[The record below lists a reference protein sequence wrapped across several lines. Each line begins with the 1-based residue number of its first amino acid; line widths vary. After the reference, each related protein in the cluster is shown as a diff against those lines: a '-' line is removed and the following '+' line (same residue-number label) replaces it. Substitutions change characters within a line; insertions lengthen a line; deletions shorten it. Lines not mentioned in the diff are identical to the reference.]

1 MRILI
6 VEDEKKVAAFI
17 KKGLEEETYAVDI
30 AMDGE
35 EGLYLGEQNQY
46 DLIILDLMLPKIN
59 GLDILSSLRSKEIET
74 PILLLTAKDS
84 VEDKVK
90 GLNQGADDYL
100 TKPFAF
106 SELLA
111 RIRVLL
117 RRGKAESK
125 TTLEIADLTLNLVSH
140 KVSRGNE
147 EIELTGKEYSLLE
160 YFMRNQEKVL
170 TRTMIAE
177 HVWDYNFDTFT
188 NVIDVYVNHLRKKI
202 DKLDDRMIDLVLQRF
217 SIAKEIG
224 DIKKTNGIE
233 VIDLHRESQII
244 NRFTEKLAGTLE
256 KKDITAIFDP
266 IYSISKRLQKKS
278 K

>member
-17 KKGLEEETYAVDI
+17 KKGLEEETYAADV
-30 AMDGE
+30 ASDGE
-35 EGLYLGEQNQY
+35 EGLHLGEQNPY

-59 GLDILSSLRSKEIET
+59 GLDILSRLRAKKIET

-84 VEDKVK
+84 VEDKVE

-117 RRGKAESK
+117 RRGKAETK
-125 TTLEIADLTLNLVSH
+125 TTLKIADLTLDLVSH
-140 KVSRGNE
+140 KVNRGNE
-147 EIELTGKEYSLLE
+147 EIDLTGKEYSLLE

-202 DKLDDRMIDLVLQRF
+202 DKNF
-217 SIAKEIG
+217 PAKL
-224 DIKKTNGIE
+224 
-233 VIDLHRESQII
+233 LH
-244 NRFTEKLAGTLE
+244 TLRGVGYVM
-256 KKDITAIFDP
+256 KV
-266 IYSISKRLQKKS
+266 
-278 K
+278 

>member
-30 AMDGE
+30 AADGE
-35 EGLYLGEQNQY
+35 EGLHLGEQNHY

-59 GLDILSSLRSKEIET
+59 GLDILSSLRGEKIDT

-90 GLNQGADDYL
+90 GLNLGADDYL

-117 RRGKAESK
+117 RRGKAEAK

-140 KVSRGNE
+140 KVKRGNE

-188 NVIDVYVNHLRKKI
+188 NVIDVYVNHLSKKI
-202 DKLDDRMIDLVLQRF
+202 DKNF
-217 SIAKEIG
+217 STKL
-224 DIKKTNGIE
+224 
-233 VIDLHRESQII
+233 LH
-244 NRFTEKLAGTLE
+244 TLRGVGYVM
-256 KKDITAIFDP
+256 KV
-266 IYSISKRLQKKS
+266 
-278 K
+278 

>member
-30 AMDGE
+30 ATDGE
-35 EGLYLGEQNQY
+35 EGFHLGEQNQY

-59 GLDILSSLRSKEIET
+59 GLDILSGLRSQNIET

-84 VEDKVK
+84 VEDKVE

-125 TTLEIADLTLNLVSH
+125 TILEIADLTLNLVSH

-202 DKLDDRMIDLVLQRF
+202 DKNF
-217 SIAKEIG
+217 STKL
-224 DIKKTNGIE
+224 
-233 VIDLHRESQII
+233 LH
-244 NRFTEKLAGTLE
+244 TLRGVGYVM
-256 KKDITAIFDP
+256 KV
-266 IYSISKRLQKKS
+266 
-278 K
+278 

>member
-30 AMDGE
+30 ATDGE
-35 EGLYLGEQNQY
+35 EGFHLGEQNQY

-59 GLDILSSLRSKEIET
+59 GLDILSRLRSQKIDT

-84 VEDKVK
+84 VENKVE
-90 GLNQGADDYL
+90 GLNLGADDYL

-140 KVSRGNE
+140 KVNRGSE

-202 DKLDDRMIDLVLQRF
+202 DKNF
-217 SIAKEIG
+217 STKL
-224 DIKKTNGIE
+224 
-233 VIDLHRESQII
+233 LH
-244 NRFTEKLAGTLE
+244 TLRGVGYVM
-256 KKDITAIFDP
+256 KV
-266 IYSISKRLQKKS
+266 
-278 K
+278 